1 MPDPDSLR
9 NLAEGVAQPGVSQ
22 IRPAALQVKI
32 FADGADLGS
41 ILELAKNPL
50 IAGFTTNP
58 TLMRKAG
65 VKDYESFGRQL
76 TAAIPDRPFSFEVLS
91 DEFDEMEQ
99 QALRIASW
107 GENVYVK
114 IPITNTR
121 RHSSAPLID
130 RLSRQGVKVNV
141 TALMTLDQV
150 DAVIPSLRHG
160 APACISIFA
169 GRVADTGC
177 DPLPILCGA
186 LVRMRNHPQIE
197 LIWASP
203 RELFNIV
210 QADHI
215 GCHIITV
222 THDLLKKLPML
233 GRDLD
238 EFSLDTVRM
247 FYQDARAAEFSLPYA
262 APAPCNG
269 LSKSFGKR

>member
-1 MPDPDSLR
+1 MPDSLLS
-9 NLAEGVAQPGVSQ
+9 LAQSISEPRA
-22 IRPAALQVKI
+22 AALQVKI
-32 FADGADLGS
+32 FADGADLPS

-65 VKDYESFGRQL
+65 VRDYEVFGREL
-76 TAAIPDRPFSFEVLS
+76 TRAIPDRPFSFEVLS
-91 DEFDEMEQ
+91 DDFEEMEQ
-99 QALRIASW
+99 QALQIASW
-107 GENVYVK
+107 GANVYVK

-121 RHSSAPLID
+121 RMSSAPLID

-141 TALMTLDQV
+141 TAIMTLDQV

-169 GRVADTGC
+169 GRVADAGI
-177 DPLPILCGA
+177 DPLPMLCAA
-186 LVRMRNHPQIE
+186 LLRMRNHPQIE

-203 RELFNIV
+203 RELLNIV
-210 QADHI
+210 QANNI

-222 THDLLKKLPML
+222 THDLLKKLPLL

-238 EFSLDTVRM
+238 DYSLDTVRM
-247 FYQDARAAEFSLPYA
+247 FYDDACVAQFSLPCVGVA
-262 APAPCNG
+262 SLRRG
-269 LSKSFGKR
+269 

>member
-1 MPDPDSLR
+1 MPERDSLR
-9 NLAEGVAQPGVSQ
+9 NLAEGVSPS
-22 IRPAALQVKI
+22 RAATLQVKI

-41 ILELAKNPL
+41 ILELARNPV

-65 VKDYESFGRQL
+65 VKDYESFAREL
-76 TAAIPDRPFSFEVLS
+76 TSAIPDRPFSFEVLS
-91 DEFDEMEQ
+91 DEFDEMER

-114 IPITNTR
+114 IPVTNTR
-121 RHSSAPLID
+121 RESSAPLIA
-130 RLSRQGVKVNV
+130 RLSRHGVKVNV
-141 TALMTLDQV
+141 TAVMTLDQV
-150 DAVIPSLRHG
+150 DAVLPSLRNG
-160 APACISIFA
+160 APSCISIFA
-169 GRVADTGC
+169 GRIADAGC
-177 DPLPILCGA
+177 DPLPILGGA

-210 QADHI
+210 QADNI

-222 THDLLKKLPML
+222 THDLVKKLPTL

-238 EFSLDTVRM
+238 QFSLETVRM
-247 FYQDARAAEFSLPYA
+247 FYNDARAAGFSLAA
-262 APAPCNG
+262 AP
-269 LSKSFGKR
+269 LKRV

>member
-1 MPDPDSLR
+1 MLDRNSLD
-9 NLAEGVAQPGVSQ
+9 NLAQAVSPP
-22 IRPAALQVKI
+22 RLSTLSVKI
-32 FADGADLGS
+32 FGDGADLKS
-41 ILELAKNPL
+41 ILELANNPW

-65 VKDYESFGRQL
+65 VKDYETFGREL
-76 TAAIPDRPFSFEVLS
+76 TRAIPDRPFSFEVLS
-91 DEFDEMEQ
+91 DQFDEMEQ
-99 QALRIASW
+99 QALQIASW

-121 RHSSAPLID
+121 GLSAAPLVD

-141 TALMTLDQV
+141 TALMTLAQV
-150 DAVIPSLRHG
+150 EAVIPSLRHG
-160 APACISIFA
+160 TPACISIFA
-169 GRVADTGC
+169 GRVADAGC

-186 LVRMRNHPQIE
+186 LLRIRNHPQIE

-210 QADHI
+210 QADNI

-222 THDLLKKLPML
+222 THDLLKKLPLL
-233 GRDLD
+233 GKDLD

-247 FYQDARAAEFSLPYA
+247 FFEDARAANFSLSGVA
-262 APAPCNG
+262 CAPRG
-269 LSKSFGKR
+269 